1 VTPTILDIM
10 HLHPA
15 PEMNCGTLIVG
26 GAPGAADSAS

>member
-26 GAPGAADSAS
+26 GAPQEDSAS